1 MGGGDTFQS
10 SSYHSFSLKPGR
22 VKNTTPPLI
31 KIQSLSLSLLLSY
44 IALLN
49 QDGARYAIAFS
60 LPIQYIHVET
70 RHSRL
75 LQASEQC
82 FHKTP
87 NYSKNSLLQEEGMF
101 GVLRKHRSE
110 ACERRLCLVS
120 TCIY

>member
-10 SSYHSFSLKPGR
+10 SSYHSFPLKPGR
-22 VKNTTPPLI
+22 VKKYHTPLI

-87 NYSKNSLLQEEGMF
+87 NY
-101 GVLRKHRSE
+101 
-110 ACERRLCLVS
+110 
-120 TCIY
+120 